1 MRIDT
6 IQDLIENLDLIKS
19 RELTYYDGN
28 WCCFKVDSDGCG
40 SCDRDITL
48 NNSLFTVLKLCGYL
62 KPVGH
67 TVSHRAVTQFE
78 FRLLSLERLDN
89 FILELIPL
97 FKDKRFKSLTEL
109 LEFKGIR
116 IWKDT
121 QFDYGSHWGGDRWCN
136 CIYIEKDN
144 AQVGFPYNQY
154 GRSKLLSK
162 NDIYQTL
169 IRYHRQLNNLSW
181 LNYRDAYW
189 YTDSEGNRKSTH
201 YIVDDFWKAVKKMNF
216 SDSNLDKLVEERKKL
231 LCHG

>member
-28 WCCFKVDSDGCG
+28 WCCFKVDSNGCG
-40 SCDRDITL
+40 SCDREITL

-97 FKDKRFKSLTEL
+97 FKD
-109 LEFKGIR
+109 
-116 IWKDT
+116 
-121 QFDYGSHWGGDRWCN
+121 
-136 CIYIEKDN
+136 N
-144 AQVGFPYNQY
+144 AIIGEP
-154 GRSKLLSK
+154 
-162 NDIYQTL
+162 
-169 IRYHRQLNNLSW
+169 
-181 LNYRDAYW
+181 
-189 YTDSEGNRKSTH
+189 
-201 YIVDDFWKAVKKMNF
+201 
-216 SDSNLDKLVEERKKL
+216 
-231 LCHG
+231 